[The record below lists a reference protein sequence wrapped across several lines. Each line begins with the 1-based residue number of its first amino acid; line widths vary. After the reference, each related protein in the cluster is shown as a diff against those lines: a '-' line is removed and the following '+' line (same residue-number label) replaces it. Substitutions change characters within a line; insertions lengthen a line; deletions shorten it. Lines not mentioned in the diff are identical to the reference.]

1 MIYTLAQFAAEP
13 HIDIRAS
20 VLFHLGPLPVTNS
33 MMLGL
38 VGYGIVLGALL
49 YVLWAI
55 KHEKKNK
62 FVSFVL
68 WAYETLYNQVE
79 GIIGDKAVA
88 KRLAPLPI
96 ALFFIIITNY
106 WIGVLPFVGPIT
118 VDGNIPVFRSL
129 LADMNTTFAFAI
141 TSMVAVQV
149 FAIKQHGF
157 FGNLG
162 RYFISPLKNPI
173 MTFVGLLEI
182 IAELSRLVALSLRLF
197 GNVFAGEVL
206 IIMIGFMTSYA
217 ASIAIL
223 PFMAFELF
231 IGTIQAYVFFMLT
244 TVFISLGREHHG
256 DDEKETPHTPEHS
269 SLTAVKA
276 VPEG

>member
-1 MIYTLAQFAAEP
+1 MNQFLQFAATEGP

-20 VLFHLGPLPVTNS
+20 VLFQIGPVPVTNS

-38 VGYGIVLGALL
+38 IGYSIVFAALF
-49 YVLWAI
+49 YTVWAI
-55 KHEKKNK
+55 KKGKKNK
-62 FVSFVL
+62 FVSFVT
-68 WAYETLYNQVE
+68 WGYETLYNQVE
-79 GIIGDKAVA
+79 GIIGDKKMA
-88 KRLAPLPI
+88 KKIAPLPI

-106 WIGVLPFVGPIT
+106 WIGILPFVGPIT
-118 VDGNIPVFRSL
+118 YGHIPVFRSL

-141 TSMVAVQV
+141 TSMIAVQLYAV
-149 FAIKQHGF
+149 KQHGF

-162 RYFISPLKNPI
+162 RYFISPFKNPI
-173 MTFVGLLEI
+173 MTFVGILEI

-206 IIMIGFMTSYA
+206 IIMIGYMTSYA
-217 ASIAIL
+217 ASISIL

-256 DDEKETPHTPEHS
+256 DDEKHTLDEHS
-269 SLTAVKA
+269 SQPAVA
-276 VPEG
+276 VANEG

>member
-1 MIYTLAQFAAEP
+1 MSLLTTFAAEGP

-20 VLFHLGPLPVTNS
+20 TLFHIGPVPITNS
-33 MMLGL
+33 IMLGL
-38 VGYGIVLGALL
+38 LGYAIVLGAMF
-49 YVLWAI
+49 YVVWAI
-55 KHEKKNK
+55 KNGKKNK
-62 FVSFVL
+62 FVSLVT
-68 WAYETLYNQVE
+68 WGYETLHNQVE
-79 GIIGDKAVA
+79 GIIGDREKAR
-88 KRLAPLPI
+88 KLAPLPI

-106 WIGVLPFVGPIT
+106 WIGILPFVGPIT
-118 VDGNIPVFRSL
+118 FNGNIPVFRSL

-141 TSMVAVQV
+141 TSMVAVQIY
-149 FAIKQHGF
+149 AIKTHGF

-162 RYFISPLKNPI
+162 RYFISPFKNPI

-206 IIMIGFMTSYA
+206 IIMMGYMTSYA
-217 ASIAIL
+217 ASFAIL

-244 TVFISLGREHHG
+244 TVFISLGMEHHG
-256 DDEKETPHTPEHS
+256 DDEHETHPETHS
-269 SLTAVKA
+269 SPATVTAA
-276 VPEG
+276 HEG

>member
-1 MIYTLAQFAAEP
+1 MMNSLLQFAAEP

-20 VLFHLGPLPVTNS
+20 VLFHIGPLPVTNS

-38 VGYGIVLGALL
+38 VGYGIVLTALF
-49 YVLWAI
+49 YVIWAI
-55 KHEKKNK
+55 NKGKKNK
-62 FVSFVL
+62 FISFVL

-79 GIIGDKAVA
+79 GIIGDKEVA
-88 KRLAPLPI
+88 RKLAPLPI
-96 ALFFIIITNY
+96 SLFFIIITNY

-118 VDGNIPVFRSL
+118 VDGSVPVFRSL

-149 FAIKQHGF
+149 FAISQHGF

-162 RYFISPLKNPI
+162 RYIINPFKNPI

-217 ASIAIL
+217 ASVAIL

-256 DDEKETPHTPEHS
+256 DDEKETHLSERP
-269 SLTAVKA
+269 SLKPVSAGN
-276 VPEG
+276 EG

>member
-1 MIYTLAQFAAEP
+1 MSPLVQFAAAEP

-20 VLFHLGPLPVTNS
+20 VLFHIGPLPVTNS

-38 VGYGIVLGALL
+38 LGYAIVVAALF
-49 YVLWAI
+49 YVVWAV
-55 KHEKKNK
+55 KRGRKNK
-62 FVSFVL
+62 FVSFVT
-68 WAYETLYNQVE
+68 WGYETLYSQVE
-79 GIIGDKAVA
+79 GIIGDKEVA
-88 KRLAPLPI
+88 KKLAPLPI
-96 ALFFIIITNY
+96 TLFFIIITNY
-106 WIGVLPFVGPIT
+106 WIGILPFVGPIT
-118 VDGNIPVFRSL
+118 AGENVPVFRSM

-141 TSMVAVQV
+141 TSMVAVQIYAV
-149 FAIKQHGF
+149 RQHGF

-162 RYFISPLKNPI
+162 RYFMNPFKDPI

-206 IIMIGFMTSYA
+206 IIMIGFMTSYL
-217 ASIAIL
+217 ASVAIL

-244 TVFISLGREHHG
+244 TVFISLGMEHHG
-256 DDEKETPHTPEHS
+256 DDDKETHLASHS
-269 SLTAVKA
+269 SPAPVSVA
-276 VPEG
+276 NEG

>member
-1 MIYTLAQFAAEP
+1 MTPLTLFAAEP
-13 HIDIRAS
+13 HIDIKAS
-20 VLFHLGPLPVTNS
+20 ILFHIGPLPVTNS

-38 VGYGIVLGALL
+38 IGYSIVIGALL
-49 YVLWAI
+49 YVILGLRNG
-55 KHEKKNK
+55 KKNK
-62 FVSFVL
+62 FISFVL
-68 WAYETLYNQVE
+68 WGYEILYKQVE
-79 GIIGDKAVA
+79 NIIGDKEVA
-88 KRLAPLPI
+88 RKLAPLPI
-96 ALFFIIITNY
+96 ALFFIIFVNY
-106 WIGVLPFVGPIT
+106 LIGVLPFVGPIT
-118 VDGNIPVFRSL
+118 VNGNIPVFRSM

-141 TSMVAVQV
+141 VSMIAVQV
-149 FAIKQHGF
+149 YAVRQHGF

-162 RYFISPLKNPI
+162 RYFINPFKNPI

-206 IIMIGFMTSYA
+206 IIMIGYMTSYV

-244 TVFISLGREHHG
+244 TVFISLGMEHHG
-256 DDEKETPHTPEHS
+256 DDEKETPLPEHS
-269 SLTAVKA
+269 SPAPLS
-276 VPEG
+276 VPIEG

>member
-55 KHEKKNK
+55 KREKKNK

-162 RYFISPLKNPI
+162 RYFISPFKNPI

-256 DDEKETPHTPEHS
+256 DDEKETPHNPEHS

>member
-1 MIYTLAQFAAEP
+1 MNPLVQFAAEP

-20 VLFHLGPLPVTNS
+20 VLFHIGPLPVTNS
-33 MMLGL
+33 MLLGL
-38 VGYGIVLGALL
+38 LGYSIVLGALF
-49 YVLWAI
+49 YVIWAI
-55 KHEKKNK
+55 GKGKKNK
-62 FVSFVL
+62 FISFVL

-79 GIIGDKAVA
+79 GIIGDKKVA
-88 KRLAPLPI
+88 RKLAPLPI
-96 ALFFIIITNY
+96 SLFFIIITNY
-106 WIGVLPFVGPIT
+106 WIGILPFVGPVT
-118 VDGNIPVFRSL
+118 VDGSVPVFRSM

-141 TSMVAVQV
+141 TSMIAVQI
-149 FAIKQHGF
+149 FAVRQHGF
-157 FGNLG
+157 FGNLR
-162 RYFISPLKNPI
+162 RYFINPFKDPI

-206 IIMIGFMTSYA
+206 IIMMGYMTSYF
-217 ASIAIL
+217 ASVAIL

-256 DDEKETPHTPEHS
+256 DDDNETHLSKHS
-269 SLTAVKA
+269 PLASVHAA
-276 VPEG
+276 SEG

>member
-1 MIYTLAQFAAEP
+1 MNPLLQFAAEP

-20 VLFHLGPLPVTNS
+20 VLFHIGPLPVTNS

-38 VGYGIVLGALL
+38 VGYSIVLGSLF

-55 KHEKKNK
+55 KKGKKNK
-62 FVSFVL
+62 FISFVL
-68 WAYETLYNQVE
+68 WAYEALYNQVE
-79 GIIGDKAVA
+79 GIIGDKEVA
-88 KRLAPLPI
+88 KKLAPLPI

-118 VDGNIPVFRSL
+118 MNGNIPVFRSL

-162 RYFISPLKNPI
+162 RYFINPFKNPI

-256 DDEKETPHTPEHS
+256 DDEKETHSSPEHS
-269 SLTAVKA
+269 SLKPLSAGS
-276 VPEG
+276 EG